1 MMEYLFQGLKTLLS
15 SDPVLQ
21 ILKPKL
27 IGKIQGPIS
36 APATASNTLERING
50 FIQLVR
56 DAGFVGGCSTRRSYW
71 IVNKIKCLRR
81 VDRCMRLISLT
92 GEYKNEDLALPAI
105 ADAPDRSWKHYY
117 EYEDQ
122 AFLAIADA
130 PKGYHTGSSQYVS
143 AES

>member
-1 MMEYLFQGLKTLLS
+1 MKVKFRPVKFVEEQETTEEWQLDLLMMEYLFQGLKTLLS

-56 DAGFVGGCSTRRSYW
+56 DAGFVVRVLDAMKLLGCKQDQVIRACRSLYQG
-71 IVNKIKCLRR
+71 
-81 VDRCMRLISLT
+81 LIT
-92 GEYKNEDLALPAI
+92 
-105 ADAPDRSWKHYY
+105 
-117 EYEDQ
+117 
-122 AFLAIADA
+122 
-130 PKGYHTGSSQYVS
+130 
-143 AES
+143 